1 MHRLGV
7 GTTHDMRS
15 VITGVFLPSLASPRY
30 SLAEKVGLWR
40 GKLASG
46 VSALWDDMLSTDL
59 AERVPSL
66 DVPTYVLHG
75 VFDHTCSYDLARDY
89 FQRLQAPVKGFYTFE
104 HSAHSP
110 IFEEPEK
117 AGRIMREDVLNAV
130 ARLADG

>member
-1 MHRLGV
+1 
-7 GTTHDMRS
+7 
-15 VITGVFLPSLASPRY
+15 
-30 SLAEKVGLWR
+30 
-40 GKLASG
+40 
-46 VSALWDDMLSTDL
+46 
-59 AERVPSL
+59 
-66 DVPTYVLHG
+66 

-89 FQRLQAPVKGFYTFE
+89 LRRLQAPVKGFYTFE